1 MDTFDDTF
9 SPLPEE
15 TAPSEEPP
23 VQAEDTAPEAPEAP
37 RSPYEDSPYESFYGT
52 HAQPQP
58 QPRKP
63 RPKLPPFWGTVAL
76 VAAGC
81 LLTGLI
87 TASAARKQT
96 AEQTAYLYDRIARLE
111 TRLAALGNTGGNAST
126 PLPAGEVLTP
136 AQVYAQNVG
145 SVVGIS
151 CDAATTVSGQTLRRS
166 VTGSGF
172 IVTSDG
178 YIVTNYHVV
187 ENVRGHPH
195 RPGHLGGYGCAEN

>member
-15 TAPSEEPP
+15 TTPLEEPP
-23 VQAEDTAPEAPEAP
+23 VQEAGTAPEEAIPEEAVPKEAAPEDAAPEAPRAP

-52 HAQPQP
+52 HEQP

-63 RPKLPPFWGTVAL
+63 RRKLPPFCGTVAL

-111 TRLAALGNTGGNAST
+111 TKSEAK
-126 PLPAGEVLTP
+126 
-136 AQVYAQNVG
+136 
-145 SVVGIS
+145 
-151 CDAATTVSGQTLRRS
+151 RS
-166 VTGSGF
+166 
-172 IVTSDG
+172 
-178 YIVTNYHVV
+178 
-187 ENVRGHPH
+187 
-195 RPGHLGGYGCAEN
+195 

>member
-15 TAPSEEPP
+15 TAPLEEPP
-23 VQAEDTAPEAPEAP
+23 VQEAGTAPEEAIPEEAAPEEAAPEDAAPEAPRAP

-52 HAQPQP
+52 HERP

-63 RPKLPPFWGTVAL
+63 RRKLPPFWGTVAL

-136 AQVYAQNVG
+136 A
-145 SVVGIS
+145 
-151 CDAATTVSGQTLRRS
+151 
-166 VTGSGF
+166 
-172 IVTSDG
+172 
-178 YIVTNYHVV
+178 
-187 ENVRGHPH
+187 
-195 RPGHLGGYGCAEN
+195 

>member
-15 TAPSEEPP
+15 TTPSEEPP
-23 VQAEDTAPEAPEAP
+23 VQEAGTAPEEAIPEEAVPEEAAPEEAAPEAPRAP
-37 RSPYEDSPYESFYGT
+37 RSPYEDSPYESFYST

-111 TRLAALGNTGGNAST
+111 TRLATLGNTGGNAS
-126 PLPAGEVLTP
+126 A
-136 AQVYAQNVG
+136 
-145 SVVGIS
+145 
-151 CDAATTVSGQTLRRS
+151 RR
-166 VTGSGF
+166 
-172 IVTSDG
+172 
-178 YIVTNYHVV
+178 
-187 ENVRGHPH
+187 RGADP
-195 RPGHLGGYGCAEN
+195 RPGLRAERRLRGRHFL